1 EGISKLSSRDF
12 RYAKEL
18 GFAIKLLA
26 IAKQYDSSIEV
37 RVHPVFIPQDY
48 FLAKVDGVYNAVLV
62 EGDLIGKVTFIG
74 KGAGALPTSS
84 AVVADVVSTARE
96 IVSGV
101 GCVVAWEPKAGKK
114 IKPMSEIETRFY
126 IRMNIADSAGVLAQ
140 IARVLGDNDIS
151 IASAIQKESD
161 ELSQTAEIVIMTHP
175 AREKAVQQ
183 ALGELERLDAVK
195 EINNSIRGEE

>member
-1 EGISKLSSRDF
+1 
-12 RYAKEL
+12 
-18 GFAIKLLA
+18 
-26 IAKQYDSSIEV
+26 
-37 RVHPVFIPQDY
+37 
-48 FLAKVDGVYNAVLV
+48 
-62 EGDLIGKVTFIG
+62 
-74 KGAGALPTSS
+74 
-84 AVVADVVSTARE
+84 
-96 IVSGV
+96 
-101 GCVVAWEPKAGKK
+101 
-114 IKPMSEIETRFY
+114 MSEIETRFY

-195 EINNSIRGEE
+195 EINNSIRVEE